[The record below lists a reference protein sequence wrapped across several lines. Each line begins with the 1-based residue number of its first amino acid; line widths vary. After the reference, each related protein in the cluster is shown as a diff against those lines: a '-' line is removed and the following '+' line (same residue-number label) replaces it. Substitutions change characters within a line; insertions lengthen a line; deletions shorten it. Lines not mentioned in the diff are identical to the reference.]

1 MATNRRWAW
10 LLLSALNLA
19 LALAVWTRQG
29 WANGPAEWR
38 WQYLPA
44 GAGLGTSA
52 AGGSAGARFSTAGA
66 WPAAAGPPSAAAV
79 AVAATAVAA
88 ALLCLGACAWS
99 RRLAAWRGALPAAI
113 VAGAA
118 LTFGVVALQ
127 PGGFGRVVAALVS
140 RNSFGYVWDAALAP
154 PTRELLAD
162 FPAAAEGLN
171 QHSVTHP
178 PGPLLVVR
186 SLAWLDRILPPVST
200 GAAGSTGASA
210 RPGATRPA
218 GDWGPAAGAGSSGAR
233 DPGATDP
240 AGGDGRATGAAAAGA
255 TDGAPRSSL
264 PRLAAAAI
272 AREVVRAR
280 THARPVPQ
288 PPPGP
293 WAVVALALLLPALS
307 ALAAWPLHGLALRL
321 GCERPAALLAALLWL
336 LVPARSL
343 FTPSFDQA
351 LPLLVV
357 AAAALAAGGGR
368 RRGAAAG
375 LLCFAACFLSY
386 GCLPALPLIAACAIA
401 GAMLGDLPPSRSD
414 AAQPTCESPQ
424 ASAAGDA
431 LSMQGR
437 FAWRRW
443 APALAAC
450 ALGFLLPY
458 AALAAATGFDPWR
471 AMRAALEL
479 HRQIALAP
487 RSYSLWLLW
496 NPYDFALLLS
506 PAVLALAGAA
516 LLRPPGAALRFVA
529 RTWWALLALLLLSGS
544 VRGEA
549 GRIWLLWM
557 PFACLLA
564 AGAAGRLGSSNPLTA
579 GRHPAATLLASAGRA
594 GTVSRGMVL
603 VLATEALLAL
613 TLAANLI
620 FVN

>member
-1 MATNRRWAW
+1 LTHTDIGLRHMATNRRWAW

-44 GAGLGTSA
+44 GEGLGTWA
-52 AGGSAGARFSTAGA
+52 AGGGANATGA
-66 WPAAAGPPSAAAV
+66 ALQIAGPPTAAAI
-79 AVAATAVAA
+79 AVAALTVVA
-88 ALLCLGACAWS
+88 ALLCLGACAWH
-99 RRLAAWRGALPAAI
+99 RRLAAWRGVLAVAI
-113 VAGAA
+113 AAGAA
-118 LTFGVVALQ
+118 LTFGLVALQ

-162 FPAAAEGLN
+162 FPAAADGLN

-186 SLAWLDRILPPVST
+186 SLGWLDRILPQPSGV
-200 GAAGSTGASA
+200 AAGPAADAGPARARGPAGGAGASA
-210 RPGATRPA
+210 TASAPAT
-218 GDWGPAAGAGSSGAR
+218 
-233 DPGATDP
+233 
-240 AGGDGRATGAAAAGA
+240 AGGPDAT
-255 TDGAPRSSL
+255 PRSSL

-280 THARPVPQ
+280 THARPMPQ

-307 ALAAWPLHGLALRL
+307 ALTAWPLYQLALRF
-321 GCERPAALLAALLWL
+321 GCERSEALLAALLWL

-357 AAAALAAGGGR
+357 AAAALAAGGGKGR
-368 RRGAAAG
+368 AAAAG
-375 LLCFAACFLSY
+375 LLCFGACFLSY
-386 GCLPALPLIAACAIA
+386 GCLPALPLIAACAVA
-401 GAMLGDLPPSRSD
+401 GA
-414 AAQPTCESPQ
+414 TT
-424 ASAAGDA
+424 ASFAAGA
-431 LSMQGR
+431 STAAAGEAQSKLGR
-437 FAWRRW
+437 GAWRR
-443 APALAAC
+443 ATLTLAVL

-458 AALAAATGFDPWR
+458 LVLAIVTGFDPWQ

-479 HRQIALAP
+479 HRRIALAP
-487 RSYSLWLLW
+487 RSYGLWLLW

-516 LLRPPGAALRFVA
+516 LLRPPGAAFRLVA
-529 RTWWALLALLLLSGS
+529 RTWWGLLALLLVSGS
-544 VRGEA
+544 VRGEV

-564 AGAAGRLGSSNPLTA
+564 AGAAGTMSIGAPGPLTA
-579 GRHPAATLLASAGRA
+579 AGDPPAGDAQYAVRALDGRA
-594 GTVSRGMVL
+594 GTGSRGIVL
-603 VLATEALLAL
+603 VVATEALLAL
-613 TLAANLI
+613 ALAANLV